1 MLTELPVLMGYGFC
15 LDPNQ
20 ADCFNLSYSPALSQH
35 IDQAKTKRKNASY
48 AGHLSETTT
57 TKPEGNSSDN
67 PEASEVGQSSGREI
81 ESNPL
86 KDVKFVMLGNNDY
99 RFSTGFLADCS
110 LALLNGR
117 ERNQHMACNL
127 DAYKFSSNS
136 LSRNK
141 LHTLCSIMM
150 ILQDKRAEIRKHDND
165 FSFPPRTQNQ
175 SYASIYRSSQ
185 SGILNGV
192 LACLSSTLQTIT
204 QLKFQEQSRVIHLKD
219 ILMTTSRP
227 KQLKPHF
234 REVVHAGVGSR
245 DPHKVSQRRGVEFA
259 FAVWLC
265 GLRLLHLHDSDGRR
279 RRGEIGDFAALS
291 TTDPVL
297 YSWIGFLC
305 SHYPSSQ
312 PDQPGDGEE
321 EESDLA
327 KWLAG
332 MATASSS
339 INKPQEVADTAASY
353 IKAIK
358 ATGAKHP
365 DSLYNHA
372 WAHDLRNL
380 MWCLVVAREER
391 VRCPTVSQSGELG
404 LEDEDEFVLVIDLD
418 EDEDA
423 EERGESG
430 MRDSF
435 AE

>member
-1 MLTELPVLMGYGFC
+1 MGYGFC
-15 LDPNQ
+15 LDPNR

-35 IDQAKTKRKNASY
+35 IDQAKTQRKKHSY
-48 AGHLSETTT
+48 AGRPSDTTT
-57 TKPEGNSSDN
+57 TKPESNSSDN
-67 PEASEVGQSSGREI
+67 PETSEVGQSSGPEI

-99 RFSTGFLADCS
+99 RFSAGFLADCS
-110 LALLNGR
+110 LALMNGR
-117 ERNQHMACNL
+117 ERNQRMACNL

-150 ILQDKRAEIRKHDND
+150 ILQDKRAEIRKHDRD
-165 FSFPPRTQNQ
+165 FTFPPCTQNQ

-185 SGILNGV
+185 SGILDGV

-204 QLKFQEQSRVIHLKD
+204 QLKFHEQSRVIHLKD
-219 ILMTTSRP
+219 ILTTTSRP

-259 FAVWLC
+259 LAVWLC
-265 GLRLLHLHDSDGRR
+265 GLRLLHLHGSDGISRR
-279 RRGEIGDFAALS
+279 EEVGDYAALS

-297 YSWIGFLC
+297 YSWISFLC

-312 PDQPGDGEE
+312 PDHAGDEGEE
-321 EESDLA
+321 EEDDDDLA

-339 INKPQEVADTAASY
+339 IKKPQEVADTAASY

-358 ATGAKHP
+358 ATVTKHP
-365 DSLYNHA
+365 DSLYNHT
-372 WAHDLRNL
+372 WTHNLRNL

-391 VRCPTVSQSGELG
+391 VRCPTVSTSGELG

-418 EDEDA
+418 EDA
-423 EERGESG
+423 EEG
-430 MRDSF
+430 
-435 AE
+435 